1 MSRLPLRV
9 GVFMPTAQILCSRGH
24 SGPGGFASD
33 RPLSG
38 LSIDTHMIHEPVLG
52 AFVTHSFIATG
63 SPHPAP
69 IFSFIF
75 IILGTQYDPRH
86 LWIVYGVYFQ
96 ENRVTR
102 VEDDVIKPSLS
113 NFSIKGIISQQKYRL
128 EGMFRTFLAKIEK
141 TTERRILLKWPTPL
155 GDRNKPSIT
164 YLLTYLWGVATYP
177 LI

>member
-1 MSRLPLRV
+1 MLEYSWQL
-9 GVFMPTAQILCSRGH
+9 TAQILCSRGH

-33 RPLSG
+33 RPLPG

-69 IFSFIF
+69 IISFIV
-75 IILGTQYDPRH
+75 IIMGSQYDPRH

-96 ENRVTR
+96 GNRVTR
-102 VEDDVIKPSLS
+102 VEDEVIKASFS
-113 NFSIKGIISQQKYRL
+113 NFSIKGIFSLQNIGLRGCLVPSSRKSREQ
-128 EGMFRTFLAKIEK
+128 
-141 TTERRILLKWPTPL
+141 
-155 GDRNKPSIT
+155 RNGEYCLSDPHLWGTVINPI
-164 YLLTYLWGVATYP
+164 LLTYLPLGVATYP